1 MIIQKR
7 RKMIRQM
14 NNRIKLLILTLI
26 LVIAAAL
33 LASCGGKGPYSGY
46 DDEGYTVSIK
56 YDSNGGYFTT
66 NTTVI
71 VDTYN
76 LSSLPS
82 NSKGEKLLTLVS
94 PDNDV
99 RGKENAFLPQNAGYF
114 LVGWYKNRTAVTD
127 GEGNELDADG
137 NIASESGKPVAYT
150 YSGKWDFSEDK
161 LPVDPA
167 KVEGSATP
175 VLTLYAAWAP
185 RFTYDFYD
193 IKTGDLIKSLEV
205 DPIYVKNITV
215 PEWNVVTGQLD
226 MHEFPKVDNKT
237 FSTVYLDPNGTT
249 SVEAGTPIKHTGIIN
264 EDNAT
269 TSGNTMKLY
278 VDMLEGNWY
287 NIYTADHFI
296 KYGSPTGNYNILADL
311 DFTGKG
317 WKIPLV
323 YGNFTGTING
333 NGHKM
338 SNITVNQDNAQQANA
353 GLFGTLAASANINN
367 ITFENVTLSVTGS
380 IRSGASYGL
389 LCGTRA
395 SGSTLDSV
403 QISGKLVIMS
413 SSLIIDNNPGIGLLC
428 GSGSAA
434 DVDISAITCEAR
446 EDEYSARHIALTVE
460 GNKVTVTEITEDP
473 AD

>member
-1 MIIQKR
+1 
-7 RKMIRQM
+7 M

-26 LVIAAAL
+26 LVMAAAL
-33 LASCGGKGPYSGY
+33 LASCEGKSPYGGY
-46 DDEGYTVSIK
+46 DEEGYTVSIK
-56 YDSNGGYFTT
+56 YDANGGYFTT

-82 NSKGEKLLTLVS
+82 NSNGEKLLTLVS

-99 RGKENAFLPQNAGYF
+99 RGKENSFLPQNAGSF
-114 LVGWYKNRTAVTD
+114 LVGWYTSRTAVTD

-137 NIASESGKPVAYT
+137 NIASKSGKPVAYT
-150 YSGKWDFSEDK
+150 YSGKWDFSKDK

-193 IKTGDLIKSLEV
+193 IKTGNLIKSLEV

-215 PEWNVVTGQLD
+215 PEWNTTTGQLD

-237 FSTVYLDPNGTT
+237 FSTVYLDPNGATP
-249 SVEAGTPIKHTGIIN
+249 VEAGAPIKHTGIIN
-264 EDNAT
+264 ENNAT

-278 VDMLEGNWY
+278 VDMLDGNWY

-338 SNITVNQDNAQQANA
+338 SNITVHQNDTSKMSA
-353 GLFGTLAASANINN
+353 GLFGTLAASSNINN
-367 ITFENVTLSVTGS
+367 ITFENVTLNIETGS
-380 IRSGASYGL
+380 RFNDASYGL
-389 LCGTRA
+389 LCGIRV
-395 SGSTLDSV
+395 SGATLDSV
-403 QISGKLVIMS
+403 QISGKIAITASLPVIQ
-413 SSLIIDNNPGIGLLC
+413 NNPSIGLLC

-434 DVDISAITCEAR
+434 DVDISGITCEAL
-446 EDEYSARHIALTVE
+446 ESTDGSNPISLTVE
-460 GNKVTVTEITEDP
+460 GNKVTVTEIIPE
-473 AD
+473 